1 MDIQYLSSKASALH
15 LAARSIAQGMRS
27 GSFRSMY
34 SGRGFEFAG
43 VRDYLQGDDIRTID
57 WNVTARMGRPY
68 IKLYNE
74 ERELIIFIILDAS
87 LSMKNS
93 CFSKGPSPFE
103 VGTELG
109 TLLLLAGLQ
118 NNSPLGGVFFDG
130 IIRYSS
136 VPHTGKNQCMY
147 LISQLEALS
156 QQENLKNTF
165 LNTKDIQGTALPG
178 AIRGASKLLKN
189 RSLVAVISDF
199 KCGGYEDELARL
211 GQKHDVVAFR
221 IASPMDN
228 NLPAIGTV
236 SFVDPETQKKQRFS
250 TSSSRF
256 QKEWKEY
263 NKNHLERWQQTC
275 SRRGVT
281 PVVIGT
287 EQDYIQELI
296 RFFSIKEGGR

>member
-15 LAARSIAQGMRS
+15 LATHSIAHGMRS

-43 VRDYLQGDDIRTID
+43 VRDYLQGDDVRTID

-93 CFSKGPSPFE
+93 GFSKGPSPFQ
-103 VGTELG
+103 VGTELA
-109 TLLLLAGLQ
+109 TLLYLAGLQ

-156 QQENLKNTF
+156 QQDN
-165 LNTKDIQGTALPG
+165 QGTALPG
-178 AIRGASKLLKN
+178 AIRGASKILKN
-189 RSLVAVISDF
+189 RSLVAIISDF

-221 IASPMDN
+221 ITDPMES
-228 NLPAIGTV
+228 NLPAIGTL

-263 NKNHLERWQQTC
+263 NKNHIERWQQTC

-287 EQDYIQELI
+287 DQDYIQELI